1 LENGLRGCGVGVL
14 GIDYRRLYKIKIHK
28 LYEKVRDVTDIFDVT
43 GIVHAITVLL
53 RLDDFK

>member
-1 LENGLRGCGVGVL
+1 MRGCGVGVL